1 MLSPYSTHTK
11 TFLSHC
17 TLLAQ
22 PLGHAKPFNNIY
34 SPCPW
39 LHLLIKCSWGH
50 STTCFAGQPG
60 SISAVLCPACAD
72 PSAQPQLRLTAAPA
86 TSVWAALHWDS
97 CHSTSDLLLY
107 SQELVC
113 YLGKKKKLINGTN
126 KSETQAYFYLK
137 VKTWP
142 SHKYSE
148 LCQVYFNGAHNE
160 KSILCHL
167 YPWWNLL
174 IRNME
179 RLVFSACKG
188 AK

>member
-1 MLSPYSTHTK
+1 MQLRSQH
-11 TFLSHC
+11 
-17 TLLAQ
+17 
-22 PLGHAKPFNNIY
+22 
-34 SPCPW
+34 
-39 LHLLIKCSWGH
+39 HLLCWPARIHLS
-50 STTCFAGQPG
+50 
-60 SISAVLCPACAD
+60 SAVPCLCWPLCSAPAEADSCSCNICVGCPALGFL
-72 PSAQPQLRLTAAPA
+72 PQHFWPVAIFPRA
-86 TSVWAALHWDS
+86 S
-97 CHSTSDLLLY
+97 LL
-107 SQELVC
+107 SWE
-113 YLGKKKKLINGTN
+113 KKKLINGTN

-148 LCQVYFNGAHNE
+148 LCQAYFNGAHNE

-188 AK
+188 EK